1 MQTNV
6 PDWLVPPLE
15 GGVSNGCL
23 NCPSRPNMLPLD
35 AMLGVGFGQC
45 FVSKGD
51 ESVWFE
57 DSNDD
62 AELPLLERFEAMAA
76 ADPDHDWR
84 AVFDAPMWSGTWQR
98 QGEGTWLLIER
109 GEGFA

>member
-1 MQTNV
+1 M
-6 PDWLVPPLE
+6 PEWLVEPLE

-45 FVSKGD
+45 MVVKD
-51 ESVWFE
+51 HDVVWSENVDTE
-57 DSNDD
+57 DYPTL
-62 AELPLLERFEAMAA
+62 AEFEAMAV

-84 AVFDAPMWSGTWQR
+84 AIFDAPMWSGTWQR
-98 QGEGTWLLIER
+98 QDEGTWLLIER